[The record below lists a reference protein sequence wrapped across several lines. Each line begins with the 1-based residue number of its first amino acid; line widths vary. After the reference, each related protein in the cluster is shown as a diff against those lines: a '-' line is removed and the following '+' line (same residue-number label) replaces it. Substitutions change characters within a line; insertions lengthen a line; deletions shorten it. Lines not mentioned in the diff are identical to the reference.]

1 METIKKRRIVRVKI
15 ADKSYEVWANSD
27 EDESFMREAAK
38 KVDAQVELRMKE
50 KGEGDIQKVL
60 AMVCLDSM
68 VARLKGDNDLEVIQS
83 TVFKHLDYLQ
93 KHFNPSGQ
101 N

>member
-15 ADKSYEVWANSD
+15 ADKSYEVWADSD

-38 KVDAQVELRMKE
+38 KVDAQVELRMK
-50 KGEGDIQKVL
+50 GEADIQKVL

-83 TVFKHLDYLQ
+83 TVFRHLDYLQ

>member
-15 ADKSYEVWANSD
+15 ADKSYEVWADSD

-38 KVDAQVELRMKE
+38 KVDAQVELRMK
-50 KGEGDIQKVL
+50 GEADIQKVL

>member
-15 ADKSYEVWANSD
+15 ADKSYEVWADSD

-38 KVDAQVELRMKE
+38 KVDAQVELRMK
-50 KGEGDIQKVL
+50 KEGDIQKVL

-93 KHFNPSGQ
+93 RHFNPSGQ

>member
-1 METIKKRRIVRVKI
+1 MGTIKKRRIVRIKI
-15 ADKSYEVWANSD
+15 ADKSYEVWADSD

-38 KVDAQVELRMKE
+38 KVDAQVELRMK
-50 KGEGDIQKVL
+50 GEADLQKVL

>member
-15 ADKSYEVWANSD
+15 ADKSYEVWADSD

-38 KVDAQVELRMKE
+38 KVDAQVELRMK
-50 KGEGDIQKVL
+50 GEADLQKVL

-93 KHFNPSGQ
+93 RHFNPSGQ

>member
-15 ADKSYEVWANSD
+15 ADKSYEVWADSD

-38 KVDAQVELRMKE
+38 KVDAQVELRMK
-50 KGEGDIQKVL
+50 GEADIQKVL

-93 KHFNPSGQ
+93 RHFNPTGQ

>member
-15 ADKSYEVWANSD
+15 ADKSYEVWADSD

-38 KVDAQVELRMKE
+38 KVDAQVELRMK
-50 KGEGDIQKVL
+50 KEGDIQKVL
-60 AMVCLDSM
+60 AMVCLDSI

-93 KHFNPSGQ
+93 RHFNPSGQ

>member
-1 METIKKRRIVRVKI
+1 MGTIKKRRIVRIKI
-15 ADKSYEVWANSD
+15 ADKSYEVWADSD

-38 KVDAQVELRMKE
+38 KVDAQVELRMK
-50 KGEGDIQKVL
+50 GEADIQKVL

>member
-15 ADKSYEVWANSD
+15 ADKSYEVWADSD

-38 KVDAQVELRMKE
+38 KVDAQVELRMK
-50 KGEGDIQKVL
+50 GEADIQKVL

-93 KHFNPSGQ
+93 RHFNPSGQ